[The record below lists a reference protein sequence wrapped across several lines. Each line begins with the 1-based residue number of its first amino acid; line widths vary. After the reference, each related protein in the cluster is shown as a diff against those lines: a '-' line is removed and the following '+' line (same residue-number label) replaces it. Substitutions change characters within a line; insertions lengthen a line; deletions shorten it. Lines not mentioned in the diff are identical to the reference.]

1 MTPPPPQLRRHSGK
15 MPSHKGGVLPPTHV
29 FVRQFCGPAAAHS
42 RLMSGRP
49 SRKSGGKAKTTPKK
63 RAVVDDDSTEDQ
75 NHSVLANIR
84 TAFSVLETK
93 KVLPDPSTDA
103 GTGTVLAGLALLP
116 RDWKGSDN
124 ALKLCLLTIRD
135 LSWFH

>member
-1 MTPPPPQLRRHSGK
+1 
-15 MPSHKGGVLPPTHV
+15 
-29 FVRQFCGPAAAHS
+29 
-42 RLMSGRP
+42 MSGRP

-63 RAVVDDDSTEDQ
+63 RAVMDDDSTEDQ

-135 LSWFH
+135 LSWFY